1 MIVDELVTLL
11 TYKVNNSAEMRRFIL
26 AVDQARKKVNTF
38 ANQLRTQVSAKPMRA
53 VQRATA
59 GVRRGITA
67 WGTALNSV
75 ARKYQ
80 LNTRYA
86 ELFRRKQNQ
95 VTRSTQRMANVMSTA
110 RMWIGAFAASI
121 GAVNMVQLMDK
132 SAGLDGLLN
141 IAADAGN
148 AANVRRQIYENV
160 LKSGS
165 SFEGGVNLFA
175 AVARNKQELGMTD
188 GSAVQLSDLVSKA
201 IASSSQ
207 GAGTDSAVITQ
218 FSQALSSG
226 VLRGDELN
234 SILEGSAGL
243 AKAIADG
250 FGISVSQLREMGQ
263 QGKLS
268 SKELAHGLLKNAD
281 SINEMYA
288 KVPKQFSH
296 ALENLRTIVIEK
308 IGKPLNAKLGL
319 GDKFYKL
326 TKKIADNFDVI
337 ARRLAAGGIAYGLML
352 AVKHAGALSGILRGM
367 FKLSGKAL
375 LLYGIFLIIED
386 IMVWMQGGDSLI
398 GDWLGSFAEVKK
410 TLEDWLKPL
419 TEFFGTLALSKD
431 DIFKLVNLLIYVGTV
446 LFLLYKGAM
455 IVVAAFK
462 VIGVALGVVF
472 KLGGFIVAAFKT
484 VFAVLATLTAP
495 VWGWIAA
502 IIAAIAAI
510 YLVWRHW
517 DTICDWFN
525 AALAA
530 LGDWFTEVWDG
541 VKQSASASADD
552 ILGIWNGVC
561 DWFNAK
567 IALIGDWFDN
577 LGARIT
583 EAFAGAA
590 NKAKE
595 LWNIGKGV
603 WDKAKGFLFGET
615 GQTVVK
621 GLRNGMPRTP
631 LPSNRY
637 SHQNN
642 TQNIHQAINITTTD
656 KNIPAKVGAA
666 ARDGARQ
673 NSFMPSVEASW

>member
-1 MIVDELVTLL
+1 MIVEELVSLL
-11 TYKVNNSAEMRRFIL
+11 TYKVNNSAEIRRFI
-26 AVDQARKKVNTF
+26 VSIDQARRKANKF
-38 ANQLRTQVSAKPMRA
+38 ARELHTKVSAKPIQTVR
-53 VQRATA
+53 RATL
-59 GVRRGITA
+59 GVKRGIA
-67 WGTALNSV
+67 GWSFALSGI

-80 LNTRYA
+80 INTRYA

-110 RMWIGAFAASI
+110 RMWVGAFAASI
-121 GAVNMVQLMDK
+121 GAVNVVQLMDK

-148 AANVRRQIYENV
+148 AANVRRQIYGNV

-250 FGISVSQLREMGQ
+250 FGISVSQLREMGR

-296 ALENLRTIVIEK
+296 GLENLRTIVIDK
-308 IGKPLNAKLGL
+308 IGKPLNEKLGL
-319 GDKFYKL
+319 GDKFYQL
-326 TKKIADNFDVI
+326 TKKIADNFDII
-337 ARRLAAGGIAYGLML
+337 ATRLAAGGIAVGLML
-352 AVKHAGALSGILRGM
+352 AVKHAGALSGILSGM

-386 IMVWMQGGDSLI
+386 IMVWMQGGESLI

-410 TLEDWLKPL
+410 TLEDWFKPL
-419 TEFFGTLALSKD
+419 EKFVGKLDLSKD
-431 DIFKLVNLLIYVGTV
+431 SILKFINRAIYFGTIAFLIA
-446 LFLLYKGAM
+446 KGFM
-455 IVVAAFK
+455 VVAA
-462 VIGVALGVVF
+462 VLTWIF
-472 KLGGFIVAAFKT
+472 KLGGLLITAFKM
-484 VFAVLATLTAP
+484 VGAVLALLSAP
-495 VWGWIAA
+495 VWIWIAA
-502 IIAAIAAI
+502 IVAVIAAI
-510 YLVWRHW
+510 YLVWKHW
-517 DTICDWFN
+517 DTICEWFN
-525 AALAA
+525 AALTA
-530 LGDWFTEVWDG
+530 LGAWFDEAWEG
-541 VKQSASASADD
+541 VKQSASASAND
-552 ILGIWNGVC
+552 ILGIWDGVRN
-561 DWFNAK
+561 WFNTT
-567 IALIGDWFDN
+567 INDIGAWFDN

-615 GQTVVK
+615 GQAAVK
-621 GLRNGMPRTP
+621 GLRNGMPRTSP
-631 LPSNRY
+631 PGNRY
-637 SHQNN
+637 SHHNN
-642 TQNIHQAINITTTD
+642 TQNVHQTINITTTD

-666 ARDGARQ
+666 ARNGARQ
-673 NSFMPSVEASW
+673 NNFMPSVEARG